1 MGICAIFSSRKVHNI
16 IKMEIG
22 IMARIGPSHNIH
34 TLEKLFHGK
43 KENWFYGGAHIEL
56 SHNIHTLANLFH
68 EKGNWFHG
76 GAGIGRIMW
85 NPCITVSL
93 GRVTCTHH
101 SQLDLS
107 QDCVL

>member
-43 KENWFYGGAHIEL
+43 KKIGFMAGLILNYLTTSTHWQIYFMKKEIGFMAGPGLDGLCGIPVL
-56 SHNIHTLANLFH
+56 PSH
-68 EKGNWFHG
+68 
-76 GAGIGRIMW
+76 
-85 NPCITVSL
+85 
-93 GRVTCTHH
+93 
-101 SQLDLS
+101 
-107 QDCVL
+107 